1 MYVHTTIIATKQVC
15 NVKHEIHTW
24 IDLPSVVI
32 ELELTLFINSAFGI
46 TKINLISFMSG
57 EAAPSF
63 GLSQLQAALGLYEA

>member
-57 EAAPSF
+57 AAASF
-63 GLSQLQAALGLYEA
+63 GLSQLQAALELYEA